1 MTNLSDEVSSEEGPE
16 TGYSI
21 RRNVERTS
29 SDCTLRNRK
38 SHHYK
43 KHYPLEVCSFPLL
56 LFCKLLKLRGFLLNR
71 YIFLNP
77 FSHILDFR
85 SLLIISHAGGGQG
98 FLFYFFMT
106 VLKFRG
112 FYLVGLS
119 CILFFNLLRSLKY
132 IL

>member
-56 LFCKLLKLRGFLLNR
+56 LFCKLLKLLGFLLNR

-77 FSHILDFR
+77 FSPILDFR
-85 SLLIISHAGGGQG
+85 SLLIGSHAGGGQG
-98 FLFYFFMT
+98 FLFYFF
-106 VLKFRG
+106 
-112 FYLVGLS
+112 S
-119 CILFFNLLRSLKY
+119 
-132 IL
+132 